1 MCDKALKGEYFGSDF
16 SLVLSFTIFCH
27 STWCFLV
34 LSDWE
39 WWLKHCFIVSMS
51 LLDLFVNKTKLMCYL
66 RWHDLVTKTFFWGSS
81 WLKFS
86 NLVKQLLSIW
96 WFGMGIKQVI
106 VRNSINSLMEKNE
119 KRQIKKIN
127 TWVKSLIWFWQKY
140 WIFILCMLLLKL
152 WLKTIKLQMV
162 LKREEFSSWIIQIQ
176 EGAPRS
182 VSRMILNGSKCQR
195 NLMS

>member
-1 MCDKALKGEYFGSDF
+1 
-16 SLVLSFTIFCH
+16 
-27 STWCFLV
+27 
-34 LSDWE
+34 
-39 WWLKHCFIVSMS
+39 
-51 LLDLFVNKTKLMCYL
+51 MCYL
-66 RWHDLVTKTFFWGSS
+66 QWHDLVTKTFFWGSS

-96 WFGMGIKQVI
+96 WFRMGIKQVI

-140 WIFILCMLLLKL
+140 WIFILYMLLLKL

-176 EGAPRS
+176 EGGPRS
-182 VSRMILNGSKCQR
+182 VSRMILNGNKCQR
-195 NLMS
+195 NLTS

>member
-1 MCDKALKGEYFGSDF
+1 
-16 SLVLSFTIFCH
+16 
-27 STWCFLV
+27 
-34 LSDWE
+34 
-39 WWLKHCFIVSMS
+39 
-51 LLDLFVNKTKLMCYL
+51 MCYL

-140 WIFILCMLLLKL
+140 WIFILYMLLLKL

-182 VSRMILNGSKCQR
+182 VSRMILNGNKCQR
-195 NLMS
+195 NLTS